1 MAKTQTACPQCRQP
15 VLVEVEQVFDLA
27 KDPLAKQ
34 KLLSNQANFVQC
46 PSCGYQGVLGVP
58 VVYHD
63 PDKELLL
70 TFFPPDLKTPV
81 NEQEKQVGPLIQR
94 IMDNLP
100 KEKRKAYLLQP
111 KSMLTYQTLIEK
123 ILEADGI
130 TKEMLDNQQKRVSLL
145 QRLLQSPADQRLKI
159 IEQEKDI
166 IDISFFS
173 ILSRIIESA
182 MAEGDENAQKPLL
195 ELQQQLFENT
205 ETGRQLFLQ
214 AKETESGI
222 KALQEAGK
230 DGLTREKLLEILIKY
245 NSETQISTIAS
256 LARAGLDYEFFRI
269 LSERID
275 NTPDQKDKDSL
286 IKLREDL
293 LAITDEIDKQIQSQ
307 LIHSKEILEKI
318 LANESIEE
326 ELTRQLPQL
335 NEAFLQVLQNELSVA
350 RKSGDLDRIQKL
362 ERVMI
367 VIEKASA
374 PPEEVKLLEELLA
387 YEDESNLNEMIA
399 KNGESITQEFIDI
412 LNSVMTRLPDQK
424 EQEEIAQRL
433 SIVYKAVLN
442 FSMKK
447 KMRESKSQ

>member
-46 PSCGYQGVLGVP
+46 SACGYQGILGVP
-58 VVYHD
+58 FVDHD
-63 PDKELLL
+63 LEKELLL
-70 TFFPPDLKTPV
+70 TFFPPDLNTPV

-130 TKEMLDNQQKRVSLL
+130 TKEMLDNQQKRVNLL
-145 QRLLQSPADQRLKI
+145 QRLLQSPPDQRLKI

-166 IDISFFS
+166 VDISFFS

-182 MAEGDENAQKPLL
+182 MAEGDENSQKPLL

-205 ETGRQLFLQ
+205 ETGKQLFSQ
-214 AKETESGI
+214 AKETETAI

-230 DGLTREKLLEILIKY
+230 DGLTREKLLDILISN
-245 NSETQISTIAS
+245 NSEAQISTIAS

-269 LSERID
+269 LSEKIE
-275 NTPDQKDKDSL
+275 NTQDQQEKEKL
-286 IKLREDL
+286 TKLREDL
-293 LAITDEIDKQIQSQ
+293 LAITDEIDKQIQAQ
-307 LIHSKEILEKI
+307 LARSKETLEKI
-318 LANESIEE
+318 LANENIEE
-326 ELTRQLPQL
+326 ELSRQLPQI
-335 NEAFLQVLQNELSVA
+335 NEAFLQVLQNELSIA

-387 YEDESNLNEMIA
+387 YEDESNLNEMII

-412 LNSVMTRLPDQK
+412 LNSVMTRLTEQTD
-424 EQEEIAQRL
+424 QEEIAQRL
-433 SIVYKAVLN
+433 GIVYKAVLN
-442 FSMKK
+442 YSMKK
-447 KMRESKSQ
+447 KMKESKS

>member
-46 PSCGYQGVLGVP
+46 SACGYQGILGVP

-70 TFFPPDLKTPV
+70 TFFPPDLNTPV

-130 TKEMLDNQQKRVSLL
+130 TKEMLDNQQKRVNLL
-145 QRLLQSPADQRLKI
+145 QRLLQSPPDQRLKI

-166 IDISFFS
+166 VDISFFS

-182 MAEGDENAQKPLL
+182 MAEGDENSQKPLL

-205 ETGRQLFLQ
+205 ETGKQLFSQ
-214 AKETESGI
+214 AKETETAI

-230 DGLTREKLLEILIKY
+230 DGLTREKLLDILISN
-245 NSETQISTIAS
+245 NSEAQISTIAS

-269 LSERID
+269 LSEKIE
-275 NTPDQKDKDSL
+275 NTQDQQEKEKL
-286 IKLREDL
+286 TKLREDL
-293 LAITDEIDKQIQSQ
+293 LAITDEIDKQIQAQ
-307 LIHSKEILEKI
+307 LARSKETLEKI
-318 LANESIEE
+318 LANENIEE
-326 ELTRQLPQL
+326 ELSRQLPQI
-335 NEAFLQVLQNELSVA
+335 NEAFLQVLQNELSIA

-387 YEDESNLNEMIA
+387 YEDESNLNEMII

-412 LNSVMTRLPDQK
+412 LNSVMTRLTEQTD
-424 EQEEIAQRL
+424 QEEIAQRL
-433 SIVYKAVLN
+433 GIVYKAVLN
-442 FSMKK
+442 YSMKK
-447 KMRESKSQ
+447 KMKESKS

>member
-46 PSCGYQGVLGVP
+46 SACGYQGILGVP

-70 TFFPPDLKTPV
+70 TFFPPDLNTPV

-130 TKEMLDNQQKRVSLL
+130 TKEMLDNQQKRVNLL
-145 QRLLQSPADQRLKI
+145 QRLLQSPPDQRLKI

-166 IDISFFS
+166 VDISFFS

-182 MAEGDENAQKPLL
+182 MAEGDENSQKPLL

-205 ETGRQLFLQ
+205 ETGKQLFSQ
-214 AKETESGI
+214 AKETETAI

-230 DGLTREKLLEILIKY
+230 DGLTREKLLDILISN
-245 NSETQISTIAS
+245 NSEAQISTIAS

-269 LSERID
+269 LSEKIE
-275 NTPDQKDKDSL
+275 NTQDQQEKEKL
-286 IKLREDL
+286 TKLREDL
-293 LAITDEIDKQIQSQ
+293 LAITDEIDKQVQAQ
-307 LIHSKEILEKI
+307 LARSKETLEKI
-318 LANESIEE
+318 LANENIEE
-326 ELTRQLPQL
+326 ELSRQLPQI
-335 NEAFLQVLQNELSVA
+335 NEAFLQVLQNELSIA

-387 YEDESNLNEMIA
+387 YEDESNLNEMII

-412 LNSVMTRLPDQK
+412 LNSVMTRLTEQTD
-424 EQEEIAQRL
+424 QEEIAQRL
-433 SIVYKAVLN
+433 GIVYKAVLN
-442 FSMKK
+442 YSMKK
-447 KMRESKSQ
+447 KMKESKS